1 MKTRRNCFIKEKE
14 MTIRKIILID
24 QIQKNDHKTKAI
36 CLRILSQTF
45 TRLNYFLPGITN
57 LYQLPIDAS
66 SNE

>member
-1 MKTRRNCFIKEKE
+1 

-45 TRLNYFLPGITN
+45 TRLNYFLHGITN
-57 LYQLPIDAS
+57 LYQLPVDAS
-66 SNE
+66 SDK